1 MPKLKRLAATNPLV
15 VRSAESSAYIVDLPS
30 DDSEAP
36 LARSKFETVVA
47 GLRKVYPKIT
57 EARATVKV
65 SSPMGERKRFEVH
78 ALIKMPGRQFDFT
91 AEGWSLAETF
101 DKIST
106 KLGRLRTKP
115 EKKRSYRR
123 QPSRAEIAIRAT

>member
-1 MPKLKRLAATNPLV
+1 MVRPRRVAAEDSSNVLA
-15 VRSAESSAYIVDLPS
+15 SESSAYIVDLPS
-30 DDSEAP
+30 DDDEAP
-36 LARSKFETVVA
+36 VSRLKFERAVE
-47 GLRKVYPKIT
+47 GLKRAYPNIS

-65 SSPMGERKRFEVH
+65 SSPMGERRLFEVH
-78 ALIKMPGRQFDFT
+78 ALIRLPGRQFEFT

-115 EKKRSYRR
+115 EKKQSYRR
-123 QPSRAEIAIRAT
+123 QPSRSEIAIRAM